1 MEIRKNND
9 NSIRIS
15 GYVNAALRE
24 SRVLQDKQ
32 GPFVEMVDAG
42 TWARAIRNNPNVGV
56 MFNHSRPVEARNLE
70 LYEDCIGAKFSADI
84 YDEEI
89 IAAAERRELTGFS
102 FGFNALQDEWS
113 VRADGM
119 RSRMLKEIR
128 LHEVSILNVTPA
140 YIATTIEARDG
151 EAKNYEVRYEEFESA
166 AADVVEDK
174 GISRMETPDQECRED
189 MPEETADEQCAVEDD
204 GKAAFDACLANATIE
219 LLKFG
224 GK

>member
-9 NSIRIS
+9 NSVRIS

-151 EAKNYEVRYEEFESA
+151 EAENYEVRYEEFESA
-166 AADVVEDK
+166 AADVAE
-174 GISRMETPDQECRED
+174 EQDQECRED
-189 MPEETADEQCAVEDD
+189 MPEEPAAEQCEEEPDN
-204 GKAAFDACLANATIE
+204 KAEFESCLINATIE
-219 LLKFG
+219 ILKLKNKF
-224 GK
+224 